1 VTAGLADWLILAAI
15 LGLSGFVIWVQTLPV
30 PSAPP
35 TAVIAKA
42 RLRDVL
48 KRDRALTLEE
58 RLDAAMHA
66 VRLEMARREVVHQQ
80 ALAEA
85 GRWVPKGNGHG
96 RPLYRMDFNPY
107 RMRAI
112 YRWEWRR

>member
-1 VTAGLADWLILAAI
+1 VSVAEFLCVVA
-15 LGLSGFVIWVQTLPV
+15 LGLLGTWLAVWLETPARSETP
-30 PSAPP
+30 PSAA
-35 TAVIAKA
+35 TAKA

-66 VRLEMARREVVHQQ
+66 VRLEMARREAAHQQ

-85 GRWVPKGNGHG
+85 GRWVPKTDASGKPFYSVHT
-96 RPLYRMDFNPY
+96 RPFS
-107 RMRAI
+107 MRPI
-112 YRWEWRR
+112 CRWEPAR

>member
-1 VTAGLADWLILAAI
+1 VSVAEFLCVVA
-15 LGLSGFVIWVQTLPV
+15 LGLLGTWLAVWLETPARSETP
-30 PSAPP
+30 PSAA
-35 TAVIAKA
+35 TAKA

-66 VRLEMARREVVHQQ
+66 VRLEMARREAVHQQ